1 MAVNFHDFGPLGAR
15 TTMGLQCL
23 KKWEGEMMWK
33 EVVMAYF
40 KPLCQHLSEETER
53 NTYTMDEQLTTA
65 CIIYFCSFVVYLTM
79 LSVAETIYCRM
90 RG

>member
-1 MAVNFHDFGPLGAR
+1 MTVDFPDFGPLGA
-15 TTMGLQCL
+15 TTTLDLQCL
-23 KKWEGEMMWK
+23 KKWEDERMWK

-40 KPLCQHLSEETER
+40 KSLSQHLSEETER

-65 CIIYFCSFVVYLTM
+65 CIIYVCLFVVYLTM
-79 LSVAETIYCRM
+79 LSVPETIYCRM